1 MVLLDPQAAAIEETA
16 RASCGLRW
24 STCDRTSGA
33 SKFSPTFDSESIHAV
48 HVWMFDVGGPAMGP
62 SNHGRRNE
70 PLSQDDED
78 DEYDENPNGILSL
91 LEENARLRR
100 LGIKQSSM
108 ILKSVAEQK

>member
-1 MVLLDPQAAAIEETA
+1 
-16 RASCGLRW
+16 
-24 STCDRTSGA
+24 
-33 SKFSPTFDSESIHAV
+33 
-48 HVWMFDVGGPAMGP
+48 MGP

-70 PLSQDDED
+70 PLLRDDED
-78 DEYDENPNGILSL
+78 DEYDESPNGILSL